1 MAINNNSGLSDKE
14 LIVKIKEDIDFLGLV
29 HKKCKLNALHF
40 LKSKTNGTIID
51 NDFEDV
57 FHDAIILLYEKIV
70 NSEFVLTSSI
80 QTYLNS
86 VCRNQLFNKLGN
98 NRFVELEEN
107 QDFDDDEENSNSFK
121 SNITDCLEEI
131 EDSKDAQFIAIEKAL
146 LSIKSA
152 GGHCYE
158 LLTSFWY
165 HKKSMAELT
174 EIFGYTNSVNTRKQ
188 KEKCQKR
195 LNKIVFNE
203 LNK

>member
-1 MAINNNSGLSDKE
+1 MAKDISGLSDQE
-14 LIVKIKEDIDFLGLV
+14 LIWKIKENSDFLGLV
-29 HKKCKLNALHF
+29 YKNCKKNAVRYMY
-40 LKSKTNGTIID
+40 KMSNGTMGD
-51 NDFEDV
+51 YELEDIL
-57 FHDAIILLYEKIV
+57 HDAILVLYEKIV
-70 NSEFVLTSSI
+70 NSEFVLTCSI

-86 VCRNQLFNKLGN
+86 VCRNQLFNKFGN
-98 NRFVELEEN
+98 NRFAELEEN
-107 QDFDDDEENSNSFK
+107 QDFDDEEENSNSFK
-121 SNITDCLEEI
+121 SNIADCLEEI
-131 EDSKDAQFIAIEKAL
+131 EDSKEAQFIAIEKAL

-174 EIFGYTNSVNTRKQ
+174 EIFGYTNTVNTRKQ

-195 LNKIVFNE
+195 LNKMVFNE